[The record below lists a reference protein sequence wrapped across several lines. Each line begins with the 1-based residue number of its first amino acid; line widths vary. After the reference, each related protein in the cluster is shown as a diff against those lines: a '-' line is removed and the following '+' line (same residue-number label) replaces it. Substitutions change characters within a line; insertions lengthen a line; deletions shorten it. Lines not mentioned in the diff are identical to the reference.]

1 MAPVSGFDVW
11 RASHIVGPVA
21 QARTIAGALAGGAVP
36 THERLDR
43 ELVGRAVDLEDVV
56 VVVVRLQAGP
66 AFSTSS
72 GRPGPGGRR
81 GSRGRRASSGTRGRR
96 TDGTRR
102 DGARPSG
109 GRRAS
114 RRPC

>member
-43 ELVGRAVDLEDVV
+43 ELVGRALDLEDVV
-56 VVVVRLQAGP
+56 VLVRLQAGP
-66 AFSTSS
+66 AFETNSKRPAPEAQLGSD
-72 GRPGPGGRR
+72 GRVVM
-81 GSRGRRASSGTRGRR
+81 SRYPVPMGTPNEMNQRVRRATI
-96 TDGTRR
+96 
-102 DGARPSG
+102 
-109 GRRAS
+109 
-114 RRPC
+114 